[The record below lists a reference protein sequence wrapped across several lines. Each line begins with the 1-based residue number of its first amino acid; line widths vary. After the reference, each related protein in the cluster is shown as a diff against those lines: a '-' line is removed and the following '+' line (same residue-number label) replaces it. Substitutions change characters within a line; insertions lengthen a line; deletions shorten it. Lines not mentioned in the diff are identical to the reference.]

1 MIINCYT
8 IIFLIL
14 FVFSYTSCYKLN
26 NKITINHSLNKL
38 SSNSIKQNKQLKQFI
53 LYGQIAKKDDE
64 VETKE
69 NLVSIPY
76 EGIIGGERGSL
87 FKHPIDV
94 YDPMKDTSDLP
105 GEDGSD
111 EKIAA
116 IMKRIEERVQTM
128 KQTGDWDEGDTFGKN
143 PLANQS
149 LIDTMISQIKTCK
162 PFESF
167 DELALTYLLM
177 LGTTVFL
184 STYLLTMRDLSNNF
198 MLWFTGS
205 DLDSEFMNTVMRN
218 ISA

>member
-1 MIINCYT
+1 
-8 IIFLIL
+8 
-14 FVFSYTSCYKLN
+14 
-26 NKITINHSLNKL
+26 
-38 SSNSIKQNKQLKQFI
+38 
-53 LYGQIAKKDDE
+53 
-64 VETKE
+64 
-69 NLVSIPY
+69 
-76 EGIIGGERGSL
+76 
-87 FKHPIDV
+87 
-94 YDPMKDTSDLP
+94 MKDTSDLP

>member
-1 MIINCYT
+1 
-8 IIFLIL
+8 
-14 FVFSYTSCYKLN
+14 
-26 NKITINHSLNKL
+26 
-38 SSNSIKQNKQLKQFI
+38 
-53 LYGQIAKKDDE
+53 
-64 VETKE
+64 
-69 NLVSIPY
+69 
-76 EGIIGGERGSL
+76 
-87 FKHPIDV
+87 
-94 YDPMKDTSDLP
+94 MKDTSDLP

-128 KQTGDWDEGDTFGKN
+128 KQTGDWDEGDNFGKN

-149 LIDTMISQIKTCK
+149 LIDTMISQIQTCK